1 MKRFWPVMGRLAGL
15 PGAGALVI
23 VLVLTFNAAQRG
35 APPGL
40 RVFQPLITV
49 SVPSPGGPPQP
60 QGTPPAVPT
69 PSATTPAYPPP
80 GPTMTPPGPP
90 TAVPT
95 PTRVVLPPPCPPLRR
110 RVLSR
115 SCGCCSQTRSH
126 QATARLPWP
135 GPMRS
140 CWNPGHRSHAVNPT
154 RPGLLVAPDGR
165 RILYTLWNNMNQ
177 RRAAIWTMNPDGSD
191 KRLLVA
197 ATEEWFPEEA
207 IWSPDGT
214 QIAYR
219 WAYLAGGLWLPMG
232 ANSWSPWTCRHP
244 PSSAPVSSRWRSP
257 RELLCG
263 RPTPPG

>member
-15 PGAGALVI
+15 PGASALVI

-95 PTRVVLPPPCPPLRR
+95 PTRVVLPPCPRSDAGSFPGAADA
-110 RVLSR
+110 VLKR
-115 SCGCCSQTRSH
+115 AVT
-126 QATARLPWP
+126 RLPHDY
-135 GPMRS
+135 R
-140 CWNPGHRSHAVNPT
+140 
-154 RPGLLVAPDGR
+154 GR
-165 RILYTLWNNMNQ
+165 DR
-177 RRAAIWTMNPDGSD
+177 
-191 KRLLVA
+191 
-197 ATEEWFPEEA
+197 
-207 IWSPDGT
+207 
-214 QIAYR
+214 
-219 WAYLAGGLWLPMG
+219 
-232 ANSWSPWTCRHP
+232 
-244 PSSAPVSSRWRSP
+244 
-257 RELLCG
+257 
-263 RPTPPG
+263 